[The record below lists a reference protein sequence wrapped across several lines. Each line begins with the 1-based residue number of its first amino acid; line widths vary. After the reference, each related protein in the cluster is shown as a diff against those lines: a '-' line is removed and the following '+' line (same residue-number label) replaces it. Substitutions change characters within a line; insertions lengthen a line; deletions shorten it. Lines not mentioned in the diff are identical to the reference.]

1 MPETADAASSRIA
14 KTYAYTLLGLLIW
27 PVLIAA
33 YVRAGKAGATSQF
46 EASHRL
52 FQRRTAKWALI
63 AIGTVAAI
71 SIVAFLSLEDAFVRR
86 VTMIQLSNLFY
97 VIWGWAGI
105 RSARALYLAGAG
117 QVLANPAT
125 FWMWPAAVEP
135 ARA

>member
-1 MPETADAASSRIA
+1 MPEEVDAKRSAID
-14 KTYAYTLLGLLIW
+14 KTYTYILIGLLIW

-33 YVRAGKAGATSQF
+33 YIRAGKPLTGDEF

-52 FQRRTAKWALI
+52 FQRRTAKCTLI
-63 AIGTVAAI
+63 AIGIAAGI

-86 VTMIQLSNLFY
+86 VTMIQLSNMFY

-117 QVLANPAT
+117 QGLGNPT
-125 FWMWPAAVEP
+125 TLWVWPDAVQS
-135 ARA
+135 AKA